1 MEDPNRNML
10 INKSLLKNDYS
21 SFKLEILEYCDV
33 NLLIERE
40 QYFIDLFQP
49 EPPLPYPLGEGGSVA
64 LFVEQPPVRG
74 GGREV
79 PPPLPT

>member
-1 MEDPNRNML
+1 ML

-49 EPPLPYPLGEGGSVA
+49 EPEPFLSLKPLTLSPYP
-64 LFVEQPPVRG
+64 
-74 GGREV
+74 
-79 PPPLPT
+79 